1 MSGGEQQMLAVARA
15 LARDANLLLLDQAYE
30 GLAPVILQELEKIL
44 VQIKSFGV
52 MMNIVEQKAI
62 AALRLADRPI
72 ILDMGAVA
80 FDGTA
85 IEVLEN
91 EDFRQQYLAI

>member
-1 MSGGEQQMLAVARA
+1 MTTIINEQH
-15 LARDANLLLLDQAYE
+15 
-30 GLAPVILQELEKIL
+30 
-44 VQIKSFGV
+44 
-52 MMNIVEQKAI
+52 AI

-72 ILDMGAVA
+72 ILHTGAVA

-91 EDFRQQYLAI
+91 EDRRQQDLAI